1 MSYLIRYENLGRTKA
16 TGHAVIEDLS
26 FEELNRVFKPFFFS
40 ELEYYVDL
48 KEGKG
53 TIYFGWYSA
62 PFLISKVSGDELT
75 EYLQCLSK
83 IVETDKEYQ
92 KIINKHYKKKLN
104 TNKSKQKIN

>member
-26 FEELNRVFKPFFFS
+26 FKELNRVFKPFFFS
-40 ELEYYVDL
+40 ELEYHVDL

-53 TIYFGWYSA
+53 MIYFGWYSA
-62 PFLISKVSGDELT
+62 PFLISKVSEDELT

-92 KIINKHYKKKLN
+92 EIINKNYKKKLRR
-104 TNKSKQKIN
+104 NKRNKIN